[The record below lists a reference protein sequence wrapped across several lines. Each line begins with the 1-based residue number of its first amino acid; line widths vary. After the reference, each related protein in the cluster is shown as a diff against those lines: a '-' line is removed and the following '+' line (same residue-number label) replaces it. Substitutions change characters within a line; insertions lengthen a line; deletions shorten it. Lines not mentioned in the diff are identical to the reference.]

1 MRLGQ
6 IFSGGDTQKMEF
18 TFCRSVILEGVGR
31 ILRRASQRVTL
42 EFRTRMRSLHLLI
55 TVRCEFWKTR
65 SHLAKGSIQ
74 TEREKGQI
82 DGREAEG
89 KDKMK
94 RGVHVREDGRQ
105 RKRGSKEFPCSCQEA
120 PL

>member
-1 MRLGQ
+1 MA
-6 IFSGGDTQKMEF
+6 
-18 TFCRSVILEGVGR
+18 RSSVVGIHKRWNSPSAVILEGVGR

-42 EFRTRMRSLHLLI
+42 EFRTRMRSRHLLI
-55 TVRCEFWKTR
+55 TGRCEFWKTR

-74 TEREKGQI
+74 TEREKGQV
-82 DGREAEG
+82 DGRGAEG

-94 RGVHVREDGRQ
+94 CGVHVREDGRQ
-105 RKRGSKEFPCSCQEA
+105 RKTGSRELPCSCQEA

>member
-74 TEREKGQI
+74 TERRDRQM
-82 DGREAEG
+82 EG
-89 KDKMK
+89 KQ
-94 RGVHVREDGRQ
+94 REKTR
-105 RKRGSKEFPCSCQEA
+105 
-120 PL
+120 